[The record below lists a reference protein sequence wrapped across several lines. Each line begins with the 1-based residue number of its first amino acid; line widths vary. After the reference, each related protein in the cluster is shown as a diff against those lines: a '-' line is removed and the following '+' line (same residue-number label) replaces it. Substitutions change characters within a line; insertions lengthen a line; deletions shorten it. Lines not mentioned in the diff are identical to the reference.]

1 MDSFTLFKLGFL
13 ITISLLRLV
22 VAVPLFQTARRN
34 NLDNLY
40 WLSAQFI
47 ALVIAVPFAAIG
59 PLDNRWI
66 FWTFISISEIALLMF
81 VHTTFRRGRSSA
93 MPVLMTLAVIGLI
106 GGAYGTII
114 NNFELSAWLVY
125 PNAVIAWGWH
135 FIEALRSYRNISRDP
150 STEDWVKS
158 RYILM
163 IVYSVVDF
171 VGAVLGTIVTTAILT
186 SDILS
191 MIVVL
196 INVTSVIFQIL
207 TWVMPEGFRRWL
219 NRNQQARVEERIH
232 EQAMSILDIL
242 ASAMTE
248 GTDISKMLILFAIR
262 KTIGQEISTEDEKKV
277 EAHAVSMG
285 YEDWSNLLKNPEL
298 YLLVKNASAKADP
311 RAAIARAE
319 HALIRKQSLFTMQAK

>member
-1 MDSFTLFKLGFL
+1 MDNFTLFKLGFL
-13 ITISLLRLV
+13 ITISILRLA

-34 NLDNLY
+34 NLVNLY
-40 WLSAQFI
+40 WLGAQFL

-66 FWTFISISEIALLMF
+66 FWTFISISEISLLMF
-81 VHTTFRRGRSSA
+81 IHNTFRRGRSSP

-114 NNFELSAWLVY
+114 NNFELSAWMVY

-135 FIEALRSYRNISRDP
+135 FIEAARSYKNISRDP

-158 RYILM
+158 RYKLM

-171 VGAVLGTIVTTAILT
+171 IGAVIGTIVTTAILT

-196 INVTSVIFQIL
+196 INITSVIFQIL

-219 NRNQQARVEERIH
+219 NRNQQARVEERIR

-242 ASAMTE
+242 ASAMVE

-262 KTIGQEISTEDEKKV
+262 KTIGQEINTEDEKMV
-277 EAHAVSMG
+277 EARAASMG
-285 YEDWSNLLKNPEL
+285 YEDWLNLLRNPEF
-298 YLLVKNASAKADP
+298 YLLVKNASAKSDP
-311 RAAIARAE
+311 RAAIAKSER
-319 HALIRKQSLFTMQAK
+319 ALIRKQSLFTMQAK

>member
-1 MDSFTLFKLGFL
+1 MDNFTLFKLRFPHYDL
-13 ITISLLRLV
+13 APAVV
-22 VAVPLFQTARRN
+22 VALPLFQTARRN
-34 NLDNLY
+34 KLVNLY
-40 WLSAQFI
+40 WSSAQFI

-66 FWTFISISEIALLMF
+66 FWTFISISEISLLMF

-135 FIEALRSYRNISRDP
+135 LIEAARSYKNISRDP

-163 IVYSVVDF
+163 IVYSAVDF
-171 VGAVLGTIVTTAILT
+171 VGAVLGTIVTTAIVT
-186 SDILS
+186 SDITS

-219 NRNQQARVEERIH
+219 NRNQQTRVEERIH
-232 EQAMSILDIL
+232 EQAMSVLDIL
-242 ASAMTE
+242 ASAMVE
-248 GTDISKMLILFAIR
+248 GTDVSKMLILFAI
-262 KTIGQEISTEDEKKV
+262 END
-277 EAHAVSMG
+277 
-285 YEDWSNLLKNPEL
+285 
-298 YLLVKNASAKADP
+298 
-311 RAAIARAE
+311 RAGDQHRG
-319 HALIRKQSLFTMQAK
+319 